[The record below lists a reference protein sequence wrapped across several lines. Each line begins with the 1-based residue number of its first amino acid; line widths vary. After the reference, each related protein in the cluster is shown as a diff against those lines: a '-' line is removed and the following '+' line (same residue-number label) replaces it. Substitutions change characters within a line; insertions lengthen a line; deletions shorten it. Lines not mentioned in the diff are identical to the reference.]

1 MGQIKE
7 GEHRCWSSSL
17 GVLDASTIF
26 TVAALGEL
34 IGQRSGILNVG
45 IEGVMLFG
53 ATLGFMA
60 AQTTGSYLIG
70 FLVGIAIGALLG
82 LLHGF
87 FSITLGGDQVV
98 SGMGIWIF
106 GFGLTTYIGSPYTGP
121 LGLPRIPSIFG
132 LSPFF
137 YIGIVLVLI
146 TWFVLSRTSLG
157 LRIRSVGENPAV
169 AEVSGIDVNK
179 TRYFCTITGG
189 MLMGFAGAIY
199 SLDYNPVWNYN
210 FLMGWGFIALALVFF
225 SMWNPIILLAGSLL
239 FGTLWQLSL
248 NPQLVLPGLLSR
260 YIWRTVPF
268 AITLG
273 ALLLM
278 STKWFRLRWGAAK
291 PEALGEPYVKD

>member
-1 MGQIKE
+1 MWE
-7 GEHRCWSSSL
+7 FLARSL
-17 GVLDASTIF
+17 EASTIF
-26 TVAALGEL
+26 TFAGLGEL

-60 AQTTGSYLIG
+60 AQTTESYAIG
-70 FLVGIAIGALLG
+70 FLVAIAIGALLG

-98 SGMGIWIF
+98 SGMGIWIL
-106 GFGLTTYIGSPYTGP
+106 GFGLTTYIGNPYTGP
-121 LGLPRIPSIFG
+121 LGLPRIPTIFG

-137 YIGIVLVLI
+137 YLGIALVAV
-146 TWFVLSRTSLG
+146 TWFVLSKTSLG
-157 LRIRSVGENPAV
+157 LRIRSVGENPSV
-169 AEVSGIDVNK
+169 AEVSGISVAK
-179 TRYFCTITGG
+179 TRYLCTIVGG
-189 MLMGFAGAIY
+189 MFMGLAGAIY

-225 SMWNPIILLAGSLL
+225 SMWNPVILLGGSLL

-268 AITLG
+268 IITLG
-273 ALLLM
+273 VLLLM
-278 STKWFRLRWGAAK
+278 STKWFRTKWGAAK
-291 PEALGEPYVKD
+291 PEALGEPYEKG

>member
-1 MGQIKE
+1 MWE
-7 GEHRCWSSSL
+7 FFVRS
-17 GVLDASTIF
+17 LDASTIF
-26 TVAALGEL
+26 TIAALGEL

-53 ATLGFMA
+53 ATLGFVA

-70 FLVGIAIGALLG
+70 FLVAIAIGGLLG

-98 SGMGIWIF
+98 SGMGIWIM
-106 GFGLTTYIGSPYTGP
+106 GFGLTTYIGNPFTGP
-121 LGLPRIPSIFG
+121 LGMERITSILG

-137 YIGIVLVLI
+137 FIGITLAVL
-146 TWFVLSRTSLG
+146 TWFILTKTSLG
-157 LRIRSVGENPAV
+157 LRIRSVGENPTV
-169 AEVSGIDVNK
+169 AEVSGINVTK
-179 TRYFCTITGG
+179 TRYLCVITGG

-210 FLMGWGFIALALVFF
+210 FLMGWGFISLALVFF

-248 NPQLVLPGLLSR
+248 NPQLVLPGVLSR
-260 YIWRTVPF
+260 YVWRAIPF
-268 AITLG
+268 VITLST
-273 ALLLM
+273 LLLM
-278 STKWFRLRWGAAK
+278 STKWFRTKWGAAK
-291 PEALGEPYVKD
+291 PEALGLPYLKE

>member
-1 MGQIKE
+1 MWE
-7 GEHRCWSSSL
+7 FLARSL
-17 GVLDASTIF
+17 EASTIF
-26 TVAALGEL
+26 TFAGLGEL

-60 AQTTGSYLIG
+60 AQTTESYAIG
-70 FLVGIAIGALLG
+70 FLVAIAIGALLG

-98 SGMGIWIF
+98 SGMGIWIL

-121 LGLPRIPSIFG
+121 LGLPRIPTIFG

-137 YIGIVLVLI
+137 YLGLALVAV
-146 TWFVLSRTSLG
+146 TWFVLSKTSLG
-157 LRIRSVGENPAV
+157 LRIRSVGENPSV
-169 AEVSGIDVNK
+169 AEVSGISVAK
-179 TRYFCTITGG
+179 TRYLCTIVGG
-189 MLMGFAGAIY
+189 MFMGLAGAIY

-225 SMWNPIILLAGSLL
+225 SMWNPVILLGGSLL
-239 FGTLWQLSL
+239 FGTMWQLSL

-268 AITLG
+268 IITLG
-273 ALLLM
+273 VLLLM
-278 STKWFRLRWGAAK
+278 STKWFRTKWGAAK
-291 PEALGEPYVKD
+291 PEALGEPYEKG